1 MPAAHMAI
9 VKGGQD
15 AALRMEASELNRGY
29 GSILAV
35 GDPIDPGC
43 KHVPFCLVRHRVLLS
58 ETKIDGA
65 IACSNCKVVATRA
78 IYTTSERLSFLEVES
93 VHTGH
98 FEGLDWDDLDIAI
111 DVAYHAILA
120 LFGGRADKDDLA
132 EAMLGEGVDGV
143 EHACGQELHITA
155 DFADSCEEDIGI
167 QIVSKNLDL
176 I

>member
-65 IACSNCKVVATRA
+65 IACSNRKVVATRA
-78 IYTTSERLSFLEVES
+78 INTTSERLSFLKVES

-98 FEGLDWDDLDIAI
+98 FEGLD
-111 DVAYHAILA
+111 
-120 LFGGRADKDDLA
+120 
-132 EAMLGEGVDGV
+132 
-143 EHACGQELHITA
+143 
-155 DFADSCEEDIGI
+155 
-167 QIVSKNLDL
+167 
-176 I
+176 